1 LELKSAIGIKL
12 GENYEEKYRLI
23 GEKDNGMLEIQ
34 ELRQKL
40 NEIEEFIPQRVN
52 ELLRNQ
58 CLPVNSIG
66 RQSERR
72 KELEHKDKKSSKRKS
87 EALDEV
93 SSDENSLAKKIKQD
107 YTNTIKQFKKQM
119 KSNLSKD
126 RKWIF

>member
-1 LELKSAIGIKL
+1 MELKCSIGIKL

-40 NEIEEFIPQRVN
+40 NEIEEFITQQVN
-52 ELLRNQ
+52 ELHRNQ

-72 KELEHKDKKSSKRKS
+72 K
-87 EALDEV
+87 
-93 SSDENSLAKKIKQD
+93 
-107 YTNTIKQFKKQM
+107 
-119 KSNLSKD
+119 
-126 RKWIF
+126 

>member
-1 LELKSAIGIKL
+1 MELKSAIGIKL
-12 GENYEEKYRLI
+12 GEIYEEKYRLI

-58 CLPVNSIG
+58 CLPANSIG

-93 SSDENSLAKKIKQD
+93 SSDENSLKV
-107 YTNTIKQFKKQM
+107 TT
-119 KSNLSKD
+119 
-126 RKWIF
+126 

>member
-1 LELKSAIGIKL
+1 
-12 GENYEEKYRLI
+12 
-23 GEKDNGMLEIQ
+23 MLEIQ

-58 CLPVNSIG
+58 CLPANSIG

-119 KSNLSKD
+119 KSNLS
-126 RKWIF
+126 